1 MSTTAVEE
9 KDLPVPQATLI
20 NAPDNLELAI
30 DRIMELEMRLEDLV
44 RACEIATITRQ
55 IEMID
60 SFAQAA
66 AESLKTKITIEQP
79 TAEDFKITVITDQ
92 QNAEA

>member
-1 MSTTAVEE
+1 
-9 KDLPVPQATLI
+9 
-20 NAPDNLELAI
+20 
-30 DRIMELEMRLEDLV
+30 MELEMRLEDLV

-55 IEMID
+55 MEMID

-66 AESLKTKITIEQP
+66 AESLKAKITIEQP